1 MDFRLQVFKKVAD
14 KLNFTKAS
22 EELFISQPAVS
33 KHIRELES
41 KYNAQLF
48 ERQGNKITLT
58 QEGKVLLNYA
68 NQLLDLYK
76 NMENYFLG
84 INNQINKNVVFG
96 ASSTISQYIV
106 PKLIFQ
112 LKKTYPEV
120 KFTLINGNSSEI
132 EELILK
138 KEIDFGIIEGKHNN
152 PLLEYEFFIEDEIVL
167 LTKNTKKPRFKSFI
181 TAEELK
187 KIPLVLREKG
197 SGTRDIL
204 EENLKR
210 IAIKPSDLFIDLTL
224 GNTESIKNYLLN
236 SDSFSFISIH
246 AVQEELK
253 ENKLQIV
260 DLKNLE
266 ITRKLYFVKAQGD
279 HSSTYTSIKQ
289 LLIHSYN

>member
-33 KHIRELES
+33 KHIRELET
-41 KYNAQLF
+41 KYNVQLF
-48 ERQGNKITLT
+48 ERQGNKIKLT

-68 NQLLDLYK
+68 NQLLDIYK

-106 PKLIFQ
+106 PKLIYQ

-167 LTKNTKKPRFKSFI
+167 LTKNNENSKFKNFI

-187 KIPLVLREKG
+187 KTPLVLREKG
-197 SGTRDIL
+197 SGTRDII
-204 EENLKR
+204 EENLKK
-210 IAIKPSDLFIDLTL
+210 IAVNPNDLFVDLTL

-236 SDSFSFISIH
+236 SESFSFISIH

-253 ENKLQIV
+253 EKKLQIV
-260 DLKNLE
+260 DVKNLE
-266 ITRKLYFVKAQGD
+266 ITRKLYFVKVQGD

-289 LLIHSYN
+289 LLTNSYN